1 MSLLQEL
8 QTFYI
13 WGEEKVLFFVLKKLK
28 LSCRDQEDLIAEI
41 KHEFGVLKGLFLMAW
56 LKKCQK
62 IIIFNLNTLKKPGS
76 M

>member
-13 WGEEKVLFFVLKKLK
+13 GRGEEKVLFFVLKKLK

-41 KHEFGVLKGLFLMAW
+41 KHEFGVLKGLFLVAW
-56 LKKCQK
+56 PKKCEK
-62 IIIFNLNTLKKPGS
+62 IIIYPCS
-76 M
+76 